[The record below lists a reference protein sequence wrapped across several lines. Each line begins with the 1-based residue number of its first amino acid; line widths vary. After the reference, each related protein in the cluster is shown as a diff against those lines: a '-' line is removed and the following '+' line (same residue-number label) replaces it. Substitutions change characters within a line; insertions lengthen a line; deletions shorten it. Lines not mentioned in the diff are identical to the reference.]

1 MSILSASLLFGLLS
15 ALSWG
20 SGDFCGGV
28 VSKRVNPYV
37 VVLIV
42 QAAGALLM
50 AVLAFWYGEAPPPW
64 QFWLRP
70 AVAGIAVA
78 IGLVGLYSAL
88 ASGTMGVVAPVT
100 GVVGATVPIV
110 TAALLHG
117 LPEPVQIAGFLLA
130 LVAVWLL
137 AGGGSGRVAL
147 RMLVVPVLA
156 GLGFGFYYVMI
167 ALDGSGSV
175 WWPLMIARIA
185 ASLVIAPHA
194 LAALRRVE
202 PAAQSS
208 QATQG
213 IRPGSVLPL
222 LLVASVADAGGNLFY
237 ALAAQAGRMDTA
249 AVLSSLYPAVTV
261 GLAWFLLRER
271 LSLSQWAGV
280 AAALFAIPLIAA

>member
-42 QAAGALLM
+42 QATGALLM
-50 AVLAFWYGEAPPPW
+50 ALLALWSGEAAPPW
-64 QFWLRP
+64 QFWLWP
-70 AVAGIAVA
+70 AVAGVAVA
-78 IGLVGLYSAL
+78 IGLVGLYSSL
-88 ASGTMGVVAPVT
+88 ASGTMGVVAPLT
-100 GVVGATVPIV
+100 GVVGASVPIM

-117 LPEPVQIAGFLLA
+117 LPELLQIAGFLLA

-137 AGGGSGRVAL
+137 AGGGSSRVAL
-147 RMLVVPVLA
+147 RTLRVPVLA

-167 ALDGSGSV
+167 ALESSGSV
-175 WWPLMIARIA
+175 WWPLMIARIG
-185 ASLVIAPHA
+185 ASLVIAPYV

-202 PAAQSS
+202 PASRPAP
-208 QATQG
+208 AIQG
-213 IRPGSVLPL
+213 LPPNSVLPL

-249 AVLSSLYPAVTV
+249 AVLASLYPAVTV
-261 GLAWFLLRER
+261 GLAWSLLSER
-271 LSLSQWAGV
+271 LSPPQWVGV
-280 AAALFAIPLIAA
+280 ATALFAIPLIAA